1 MTYSSDFHLLTAGNL
16 VHSIRP
22 DLYAS
27 GALLRGNPDRPS
39 TVQYI
44 FSNEKGKKIFGLKY
58 KDLKEIVTETLADF
72 EERGWLAKKD

>member
-1 MTYSSDFHLLTAGNL
+1 M
-16 VHSIRP
+16 RP

-27 GALLRGNPDRPS
+27 GVLPRGNPNLPS

-72 EERGWLAKKD
+72 EKRGWIANKE